1 MPGTH
6 ISLEQRQHAHRQFTA
21 GVSSAVIKKN
31 QRKLFGTRARI
42 PSRASI
48 FRYGKAAGARRCR
61 HFYPGQ
67 SLTRRHK
74 RLLREAMERNARNST
89 SELSAM
95 LRREEARSGISS
107 RTDFARSTIDRFLSK
122 ELGQTVKILTVYDPR
137 RDPCESARC
146 RSALKRY
153 PVKCLLVIDAMHSD
167 TRKDS
172 ARRRGRS
179 RRGTRAYA
187 RQFLGGDGKLRTI
200 LGVMTVEGMQ
210 VDMCGFLVRSS
221 ALDGL
226 QTTPSF

>member
-42 PSRASI
+42 PSRRSI

-61 HFYPGQ
+61 HFHPGQ

-95 LRREEARSGISS
+95 SSG
-107 RTDFARSTIDRFLSK
+107 
-122 ELGQTVKILTVYDPR
+122 LT
-137 RDPCESARC
+137 A
-146 RSALKRY
+146 K
-153 PVKCLLVIDAMHSD
+153 
-167 TRKDS
+167 
-172 ARRRGRS
+172 
-179 RRGTRAYA
+179 
-187 RQFLGGDGKLRTI
+187 
-200 LGVMTVEGMQ
+200 
-210 VDMCGFLVRSS
+210 RSS
-221 ALDGL
+221 SYFDSVVVDADPDPDPLTGVAPLEFDEAAMAVEYSVAVPG
-226 QTTPSF
+226 SDV